1 VLLDAVNITVGCHGC
16 VYRTLIVTFVNAMDP
31 HFIGS
36 GVWGGQPQ
44 FQKKCCPKVAAAS
57 KKIVVAWL
65 VSTL

>member
-36 GVWGGQPQ
+36 GVWGGNPS
-44 FQKKCCPKVAAAS
+44 FKKNAVPKLRRPPR
-57 KKIVVAWL
+57 KLLLLGW
-65 VSTL
+65 